1 MVKSSGNKGNEKNK
15 VVVKLNV
22 SAKSNLYK
30 LETET
35 DFYSTAENLKDTHEQ
50 MRNKV
55 KKLESL
61 LDEGK

>member
-1 MVKSSGNKGNEKNK
+1 
-15 VVVKLNV
+15 V

-30 LETET
+30 LETKI
-35 DFYSTAENLKDTHEQ
+35 DLCSTAENLKQTLEQ
-50 MRNKV
+50 MRNQV

>member
-1 MVKSSGNKGNEKNK
+1 
-15 VVVKLNV
+15 VVKLNV

-35 DFYSTAENLKDTHEQ
+35 DFYSTAENLKDTLEQ

-61 LDEGK
+61 LDEGQ

>member
-1 MVKSSGNKGNEKNK
+1 MVI
-15 VVVKLNV
+15 LNV

-35 DFYSTAENLKDTHEQ
+35 DFCSTAENLKGTLEQ
-50 MRNKV
+50 IRNLL

-61 LDEGK
+61 LDEGQ